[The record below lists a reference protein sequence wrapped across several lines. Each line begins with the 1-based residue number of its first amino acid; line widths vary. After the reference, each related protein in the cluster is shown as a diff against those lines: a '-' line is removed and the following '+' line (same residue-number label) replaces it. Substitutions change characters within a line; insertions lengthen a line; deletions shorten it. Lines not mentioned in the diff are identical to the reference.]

1 MSDEVKSFVV
11 RVQKEGRIQ
20 IPEPVR
26 AVMGLS
32 EGDIVEVTIK
42 KLKEEKRIE
51 SGEPVKTV

>member
-51 SGEPVKTV
+51 SGEPVKAV